1 MKRKLVLLNLV
12 LAALAAAAAWQLRVR
27 WLEDKAQQQ
36 LVLRRPARKADA
48 PPAAAPRPIPPVS
61 ASSYGEVAQRT
72 LFSEDRNPDVT
83 VEVAPPKPMPALPA
97 AYGVV
102 DFGSGPTVFMS
113 EKPSAASRGY
123 APGEKVG
130 EFTLVSVG
138 EDEVVLEWNGQKMTK
153 KLQELK
159 PTAGENHAAASSEAP
174 RPSAPAVQAAS
185 VGTEQGPGAQI
196 VADSSFK
203 ACVPGDTSPT
213 GTVRDG
219 YRKIMARMPV
229 GWSCHWEPVK

>member
-36 LVLRRPARKADA
+36 LVLRRPARKADT
-48 PPAAAPRPIPPVS
+48 PPAAALRAIPPVS

-97 AYGVV
+97 AYGVM

-113 EKPSAASRGY
+113 EKPGGASRGY

-153 KLQELK
+153 KMQELK
-159 PTAGENHAAASSEAP
+159 PTAGEKREAASGEAV
-174 RPSAPAVQAAS
+174 RPAVPVAQAS
-185 VGTEQGPGAQI
+185 NPSTEQGPGPQASEGGI
-196 VADSSFK
+196 RSCA
-203 ACVPGDTSPT
+203 PGDTSPA

-219 YRKIMARMPV
+219 YRKVTNRTPF
-229 GWSCHWEPVK
+229 GSTCHWEAVK